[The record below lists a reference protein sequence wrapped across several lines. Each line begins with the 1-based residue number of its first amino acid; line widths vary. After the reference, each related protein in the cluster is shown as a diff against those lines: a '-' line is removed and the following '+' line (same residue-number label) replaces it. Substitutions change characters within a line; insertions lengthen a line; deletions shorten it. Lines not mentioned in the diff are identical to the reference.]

1 MIDYE
6 DILKKNIYYL
16 DFESN
21 KKGDL
26 FLLGVEV
33 KRNFTCYVIN
43 QDLSPICENENYKEN
58 FNIQYRKPKDIIS
71 KLLSSMSEDN
81 DVIVAYSIPELEI
94 IQKQISK
101 EKLPNINYLNLARI
115 ARAWKNKFH
124 KEAFDKL
131 PELRK
136 HSSSFIAKK
145 NSLASI
151 TRLLSSDKHAPT
163 DYAPGKTTSRINS
176 VLSGL
181 RVHKKFSDL
190 TNTQKSKTTRF
201 LKHNH
206 YDVVGMRYL
215 LEQIIN
221 DDPKLIRKAI
231 YKLTDNKSSP
241 NDKKIIIQN

>member
-1 MIDYE
+1 MINYE
-6 DILKKNIYYL
+6 YILEKDIYYL

-26 FLLGVEV
+26 FLLGVEH
-33 KRNFTCYVIN
+33 KQNFVCYVLKKE
-43 QDLSPICENENYKEN
+43 LSPICENENYQKK
-58 FNIQYRKPKDIIS
+58 FNIIYKDPEIILPR
-71 KLLSSMSEDN
+71 LLQTIN
-81 DVIVAYSIPELEI
+81 TNNGVIVAYSIAELEI

-101 EKLPNINYLNLARI
+101 EKLPNIYYLNLARI
-115 ARAWKNKFH
+115 ARAWKNKFY
-124 KEAFDKL
+124 KEAFNNL
-131 PELRK
+131 PELRI
-136 HSSSFIAKK
+136 HSSNFIAKK

-221 DDPKLIRKAI
+221 DDPKLLRKAI
-231 YKLTDNKSSP
+231 YKLTDNKSNP
-241 NDKKIIIQN
+241 NDNKIIIQN

>member
-1 MIDYE
+1 MVNYE
-6 DILKKNIYYL
+6 DILEKNIYYL

-26 FLLGVEV
+26 FLLGVEH
-33 KRNFTCYVIN
+33 KQNFVCYVLKN
-43 QDLSPICENENYKEN
+43 ELSPICENKNYKKR
-58 FNIQYRKPKDIIS
+58 FNIIYEDPETILPR
-71 KLLSSMSEDN
+71 LLQTINTNSG
-81 DVIVAYSIPELEI
+81 VIAAYSIAELEI

-221 DDPKLIRKAI
+221 DDPKLLRKAI
-231 YKLTDNKSSP
+231 YKLTDNKSNP
-241 NDKKIIIQN
+241 NDETKL

>member
-43 QDLSPICENENYKEN
+43 EDLSPICENEYYKEN

-124 KEAFDKL
+124 KEAFAQL

-221 DDPKLIRKAI
+221 DDPKLLRKAI
-231 YKLTDNKSSP
+231 YKLTDNKSNP
-241 NDKKIIIQN
+241 NDNKIIIQN